1 MEHSNQSSNNM
12 TKEINYEEAVRQLE
26 NIVQRMENE
35 ELDIDELTTELK
47 NAQKLIK
54 LSKARL
60 TKVDADIKKILEED

>member
-1 MEHSNQSSNNM
+1 M

-47 NAQKLIK
+47 NAQKLI
-54 LSKARL
+54 
-60 TKVDADIKKILEED
+60 